1 MFLDLDLL
9 ITSCRYTLDET
20 NAAARRS
27 PSAGRR
33 RLTWR
38 AHRRAAGVSAA
49 SNTLTIPRGICLARG
64 DANNEH
70 ILGPESD
77 PAGHRPRTHW
87 PGQRRWRSADPQI
100 GIQADVGRDQV
111 ERFQQYGVTSVPHAG
126 AECVTLSVGGNTDHP
141 VVINVDDRR
150 YRMRGLKTGE
160 MAIYDDQG
168 MSVHLTRGGIV
179 IRGAG
184 KPMRLTDTSGIEL
197 DSEVHV
203 TRGLRVDG
211 NLNLLGSR
219 ATHNGSDIG
228 HQHKHGGV
236 QEGNGISGTPVA

>member
-1 MFLDLDLL
+1 MPG
-9 ITSCRYTLDET
+9 
-20 NAAARRS
+20 APRS
-27 PSAGRR
+27 PCAGRR

-38 AHRRAAGVSAA
+38 ARRRAAGA
-49 SNTLTIPRGICLARG
+49 SV
-64 DANNEH
+64 ANN
-70 ILGPESD
+70 ILTTPLGSVRNGKTRRMSISS
-77 PAGHRPRTHW
+77 ALIRIRLAIARALI
-87 PGQRRWRSADPQI
+87 GQVNDGGGLQTLQI

>member
-1 MFLDLDLL
+1 M
-9 ITSCRYTLDET
+9 
-20 NAAARRS
+20 
-27 PSAGRR
+27 
-33 RLTWR
+33 
-38 AHRRAAGVSAA
+38 
-49 SNTLTIPRGICLARG
+49 
-64 DANNEH
+64 
-70 ILGPESD
+70 
-77 PAGHRPRTHW
+77 
-87 PGQRRWRSADPQI
+87 
-100 GIQADVGRDQV
+100 
-111 ERFQQYGVTSVPHAG
+111 TSVPHAG

-236 QEGNGISGTPVA
+236 QEGNGISGTPVAQPVNLFNGTAGHVPRDCGAWTLSPLTQKLACST

>member
-1 MFLDLDLL
+1 MSISSAL
-9 ITSCRYTLDET
+9 IRIRLAIARALIGQVNDGGGLQTL
-20 NAAARRS
+20 
-27 PSAGRR
+27 
-33 RLTWR
+33 
-38 AHRRAAGVSAA
+38 
-49 SNTLTIPRGICLARG
+49 
-64 DANNEH
+64 
-70 ILGPESD
+70 
-77 PAGHRPRTHW
+77 
-87 PGQRRWRSADPQI
+87 QI